1 MANRT
6 AAVHSTSGSTVLL
19 AFTLKLWLVALAV
32 YCSASS
38 IKLNGDIILGGLFPV
53 HEKGDR
59 SPCGSA
65 IYNRGIQRLEAML
78 YAIDLIN
85 NDTDLLPGITL
96 GATVVDTCSRD
107 TYALNRSLEFIRASL
122 NAMDTTGF
130 ECLDGSIPRTR
141 SQGFG
146 PVFGVVGGSY
156 SSVSIQVANLLRLF
170 RIPQISPASTAQVL
184 SDKSRF
190 EFFARTVPPDTY
202 QAITLVDLIERLNW
216 TYVST
221 VASEGSYGES
231 GIEVFHKEASKR
243 NVCIATVEKV
253 SSTADDRVF
262 EDVVN
267 RLWRKSLARAV
278 VLFTRADD
286 AR

>member
-1 MANRT
+1 MSVGRNGIVISLLVIL
-6 AAVHSTSGSTVLL
+6 VH
-19 AFTLKLWLVALAV
+19 
-32 YCSASS
+32 CSSS
-38 IKLNGDIILGGLFPV
+38 LIKIPGDIILGGLFPV
-53 HEKGDR
+53 HVKGER
-59 SPCGSA
+59 TPCGSA

-78 YAIDLIN
+78 FAIDKIN
-85 NDTDLLPGITL
+85 NESKLLPGITL
-96 GATVVDTCSRD
+96 GASVVDTCSRD

-122 NAMDTTGF
+122 NAMDSTGF
-130 ECLDGSIPRTR
+130 ECLDGSLPKVRT
-141 SQGFG
+141 QGFG

-170 RIPQISPASTAQVL
+170 RIPQISPASTAKVL

-190 EFFARTVPPDTY
+190 EFFARTVPPDDY
-202 QAITLVDLIERLNW
+202 QAITLVDLVQRLNW

-231 GIEVFHKEASKR
+231 GIEVFHQVAGER
-243 NVCIATVEKV
+243 NICIASVEKI
-253 SSTADDRVF
+253 SSTADEKVF
-262 EDVVN
+262 EHVVRN
-267 RLWRKSLARAV
+267 LQRKRLARVV

>member
-1 MANRT
+1 MASR
-6 AAVHSTSGSTVLL
+6 ASCVYKVLCRYSVQ
-19 AFTLKLWLVALAV
+19 LWLVTLV
-32 YCSASS
+32 VQCSPTS
-38 IKLNGDIILGGLFPV
+38 IKLPGDIILGGLFPV
-53 HEKGDR
+53 HVKGER
-59 SPCGSA
+59 TPCGNA

-78 YAIDLIN
+78 FAIDSIN
-85 NDTDLLPGITL
+85 NESQRLPGIKL
-96 GATVVDTCSRD
+96 GVTVVDTCSRD

-122 NAMDTTGF
+122 NAMDTSGF
-130 ECLDGSIPRTR
+130 ECLDGSTPRTR

-170 RIPQISPASTAQVL
+170 RIPQISPASTASVL

-202 QAITLVDLIERLNW
+202 QALTLVDLVERLNW

-231 GIEVFHKEASKR
+231 GIEVFHREASMR
-243 NVCIATVEKV
+243 NVCIASVVKV

-262 EDVVN
+262 EEVV
-267 RLWRKSLARAV
+267 RQLLRKPFARAV